1 MNMNMHKLET
11 IALIGIVV
19 LIVVLIFGGVLI
31 DITLKDFNKVEATEE
46 QSDNNMEPMLSDIA
60 LERAVSV
67 SEPLREEFVIEPI
80 VGAAIIEEEPEMIME
95 IVEVV
100 EAIEY
105 FDIPL
110 NEDLQDHI
118 YKQCEITGVDASVVF
133 AIIQQESNFMIDAV
147 GDEGRALG
155 LMQIHPRWNMERMG
169 ELNCWDLMDPYQNI
183 TVGIDI
189 VADLA
194 ADGDPI
200 EWVLMAY
207 NGGEA
212 YADRKVAAG
221 EISDYAT
228 SVLNR
233 AKEF

>member
-19 LIVVLIFGGVLI
+19 LIVVLIFGGILI
-31 DITLKDFNKVEATEE
+31 DITLRDFNKVEATEE
-46 QSDNNMEPMLSDIA
+46 KAIVTMEPLSNDNA

-67 SEPLREEFVIEPI
+67 SEPLREEIVIEPI
-80 VGAAIIEEEPEMIME
+80 VGAYIIEEEPEQVTE

-100 EAIEY
+100 ESVEY

-118 YKQCEITGVDASVVF
+118 YEQCEITGVDASVVF
-133 AIIQQESNFMIDAV
+133 AIIQQESNFIIDAV

-169 ELNCWDLMDPYQNI
+169 KLNCWDLMDPYQNI

-194 ADGDPI
+194 SDGDPI

-221 EISDYAT
+221 EISDYAA